1 MLYKEILS
9 SHLMLDNDKTIAT
22 VLVEQKNRNSIDLSL
37 NRFRFSPFFEML
49 YFDIHVLTQ
58 KEQKEIPKSCKLNM
72 LLTFL

>member
-37 NRFRFSPFFEML
+37 NRFRFSPFSEML

-58 KEQKEIPKSCKLNM
+58 KEKEIPKSCKLNM